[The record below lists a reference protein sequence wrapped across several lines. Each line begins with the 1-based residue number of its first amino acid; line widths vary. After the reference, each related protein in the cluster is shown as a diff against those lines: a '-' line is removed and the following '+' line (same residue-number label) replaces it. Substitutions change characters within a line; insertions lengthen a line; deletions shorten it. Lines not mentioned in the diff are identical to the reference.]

1 MAKKIEK
8 LIVVVVLAL
17 VFFNGGCAMV
27 GLVGSESQYEKKVP
41 AEYDLTKQKGG
52 KILVLVEQPGW
63 LDTKTNLRY
72 YLTRALTQSL
82 VAKVKVKPNYIIPY
96 KALTD
101 LRSDRNDFP
110 LLSPVEVGRAL
121 DANTVLLVTIENC
134 QLSEMPGSDY
144 YNGILSVQ
152 AAVFETATGD
162 KVWPGPEGDKS
173 IKVSFE
179 TGERGADG
187 AINRLVSACAHCTT
201 RYLYNCPKYL
211 FKTFDE
217 RGDSGW
223 EEWDK

>member
-8 LIVVVVLAL
+8 LIVVITLAL
-17 VFFNGGCAMV
+17 VLLSSGCAMV
-27 GLVGSESQYEKKVP
+27 GLAGSESPYEKKVP

-63 LDTKTNLRY
+63 LDNKTNLRY
-72 YLTRALTQSL
+72 YLTRALTQNL
-82 VAKVKVKPNYIIPY
+82 IAKVKVKPKYIIPY
-96 KALTD
+96 KALTN
-101 LRSDRNDFP
+101 LRSDRSDFP
-110 LLSPVEVGRAL
+110 LFSPVEVGRAL

-152 AAVFETATGD
+152 AAVLDTATGD

-187 AINRLVSACAHCTT
+187 AVNRLVNASAYCTT
-201 RYLYNCPKYL
+201 RYFYNCPKYL

-223 EEWDK
+223 EDWNQ